1 MPQQRQQ
8 RSAQMSITGLRVDW
22 ALKTDSKTD
31 SHRARRILPIMEA
44 ETLID
49 HGAPVRQFSVMLPN
63 RAGALA
69 ALVKLLRAS
78 AIEVIGLSVQD
89 SRDATV
95 ARLVVSDPDTTEQL
109 FMEKG
114 IPHTSCEL
122 VVIAMRESGPGLLQ
136 CLDTLM
142 IAETNIDFAY
152 ALMPGPKGHS
162 MLAMHVEDYEF
173 AIAILHQSGFKLL
186 YQEDLSR

>member
-1 MPQQRQQ
+1 MEPE
-8 RSAQMSITGLRVDW
+8 TEFETDTLVDH
-22 ALKTDSKTD
+22 S
-31 SHRARRILPIMEA
+31 S
-44 ETLID
+44 
-49 HGAPVRQFSVMLPN
+49 PVRQFSVMLPN
-63 RAGALA
+63 RVGALA
-69 ALVKLLRAS
+69 ALVKMLRAS
-78 AIEVIGLSVQD
+78 LIDVIGLSVQD

-95 ARLVVSDPDTTEQL
+95 ARLVVSDPETTERI

-122 VVIAMRESGPGLLQ
+122 IVVALRESGPGLLQ

-152 ALMPGPKGHS
+152 ALLPTPHGQS

-173 AIAILHQSGFKLL
+173 AVAILHQSGFRLM
-186 YQEDLSR
+186 YQDDLSR

>member
-1 MPQQRQQ
+1 MKPETP
-8 RSAQMSITGLRVDW
+8 I
-22 ALKTDSKTD
+22 
-31 SHRARRILPIMEA
+31 IMESDTII
-44 ETLID
+44 E
-49 HGAPVRQFSVMLPN
+49 HGVPVRQFSVMLPN
-63 RAGALA
+63 RVGALA
-69 ALVKLLRAS
+69 AMVKLLRSS

-95 ARLVVSDPDTTEQL
+95 ARIVVSDPESTEQL

-114 IPHTSCEL
+114 IPHTECEL
-122 VVIAMRESGPGLLQ
+122 VVVAMRESGPGLLQ

-152 ALMPGPKGHS
+152 ALMPSPTGHS

-173 AIAILHQSGFKLL
+173 AVAILHQSGFKLM

>member
-1 MPQQRQQ
+1 ME
-8 RSAQMSITGLRVDW
+8 SESEIETG
-22 ALKTDSKTD
+22 
-31 SHRARRILPIMEA
+31 
-44 ETLID
+44 TLID
-49 HGAPVRQFSVMLPN
+49 HGTPVRQFSVMLPN
-63 RAGALA
+63 RVGALA

-89 SRDATV
+89 SRDAVV
-95 ARLVVSDPDTTEQL
+95 ARLVVSDPETTGQL

-114 IPHTSCEL
+114 IPHADCEL
-122 VVIAMRESGPGLLQ
+122 VVVALRESGPGLLQ

-152 ALMPGPKGHS
+152 ALLPSPGGHA

-173 AIAILHQSGFKLL
+173 AVAILHQSGFKLM

>member
-1 MPQQRQQ
+1 ME
-8 RSAQMSITGLRVDW
+8 
-22 ALKTDSKTD
+22 TDT
-31 SHRARRILPIMEA
+31 I
-44 ETLID
+44 ID
-49 HGAPVRQFSVMLPN
+49 HGAPVRQFSVLLPN

-69 ALVKLLRAS
+69 AMVKMLRAS
-78 AIEVIGLSVQD
+78 AVEVIGLSVQD

-95 ARLVVSDPDTTEQL
+95 ARLVVSDPETTDRI

-114 IPHTSCEL
+114 IPHTTCEL

-152 ALMPGPKGHS
+152 ALMPGPRGHS

-173 AIAILHQSGFKLL
+173 AVAVLHNSGFKLM

>member
-1 MPQQRQQ
+1 ME
-8 RSAQMSITGLRVDW
+8 SAPT
-22 ALKTDSKTD
+22 T
-31 SHRARRILPIMEA
+31 
-44 ETLID
+44 D
-49 HGAPVRQFSVMLPN
+49 HGEPVRQFSILLPN

-69 ALVKLLRAS
+69 AMVKLLRMN

-95 ARLVVSDPDTTEQL
+95 ARLVLSDPDAAEHL

-114 IPHTSCEL
+114 IGHTVCEL

-152 ALMPGPKGHS
+152 ALMPGPEGRS

-173 AIAILHQSGFKLL
+173 AVSILTQSGFKLM
-186 YQEDLSR
+186 YQDDLSR

>member
-1 MPQQRQQ
+1 MD
-8 RSAQMSITGLRVDW
+8 ANLV
-22 ALKTDSKTD
+22 
-31 SHRARRILPIMEA
+31 
-44 ETLID
+44 ID

-63 RAGALA
+63 RAGAFA

-78 AIEVIGLSVQD
+78 AIEVVGISVQD

-95 ARLVVSDPDTTEQL
+95 ARIVLSDPDMAEHI

-114 IPHTSCEL
+114 IPYTSCEL

-152 ALMPGPKGHS
+152 ALMPSPEGHAL
-162 MLAMHVEDYEF
+162 LAMHVEDYEF
-173 AIAILHQSGFKLL
+173 AVSVLHQSGFKLM
-186 YQEDLSR
+186 YQEDISR